1 MENILS
7 ETIKKGYDYI
17 TNKNQTPTLNIQILE
32 PLSVI
37 IKLATVSLYPIGTK
51 IAVYNNKLRIHSPTI
66 FQGTI
71 RWSCGSTR
79 GDIHLLLNP
88 ITKALYNYSPYIH
101 TKYKHL
107 FESAI
112 KGLEKLKQSYND
124 ESSILSHALD
134 YYIHIIEA
142 SFETSIENVR
152 DVNKNI
158 HSLDNIFIDLW
169 TDVDI
174 DIISN
179 MFSIINDNVDN
190 TNDYIIAI
198 NAMLSTKRIQIKE
211 IIKDTNKFI

>member
-17 TNKNQTPTLNIQILE
+17 TNKNQTPNLNIQILE

-51 IAVYNNKLRIHSPTI
+51 IAVYNNKLRINSPNI

-71 RWSCGSTR
+71 RWTCGSTR
-79 GDIHLLLNP
+79 EDIHLLLNP

-101 TKYKHL
+101 IKYKRL

-112 KGLEKLKQSYND
+112 KGLENLKQSYND

-158 HSLDNIFIDLW
+158 RSLDNIFIDLW

-179 MFSIINDNVDN
+179 MFSIINDSVDN

-211 IIKDTNKFI
+211 IIRDTNKFI

>member
-1 MENILS
+1 MDTILS

-17 TNKNQTPTLNIQILE
+17 TNKNKTPTLNIQILE
-32 PLSVI
+32 PLSII
-37 IKLATVSLYPIGTK
+37 IKLATISLYPIGTK
-51 IAVYNNKLRIHSPTI
+51 IAVYNNKLRIHTPTI

-79 GDIHLLLNP
+79 EDVHLLLNP
-88 ITKALYNYSPYIH
+88 ITKALYNYSPYMH

-107 FESAI
+107 YESAI

-134 YYIHIIEA
+134 FYIHIIES

-152 DVNKNI
+152 DINTNM
-158 HSLDNIFIDLW
+158 HSLDNMFTDLW
-169 TDVDI
+169 SDTDI

-179 MFSIINDNVDN
+179 MFSIIDTNVEN
-190 TNDYIIAI
+190 TKDYIQAI
-198 NAMLSTKRIQIKE
+198 NAMLTTKRIHIKE
-211 IIKDTNKFI
+211 IIKDTAKLI